1 MSHWTLASVS
11 GLPLAEA
18 SGRDTAY
25 ETTGLSS
32 GGQSK
37 QSDQAG
43 GAMGLYRCQEK
54 GGRRQREL
62 LRKTKQKREGLQ
74 GRPLA

>member
-1 MSHWTLASVS
+1 MARVS

-25 ETTGLSS
+25 ETTGLSR
-32 GGQSK
+32 GAQSK
-37 QSDQAG
+37 QGGQAG
-43 GAMGLYRCQEK
+43 GAKGLHRCQDI

-62 LRKTKQKREGLQ
+62 LRKTKQEREGLQ